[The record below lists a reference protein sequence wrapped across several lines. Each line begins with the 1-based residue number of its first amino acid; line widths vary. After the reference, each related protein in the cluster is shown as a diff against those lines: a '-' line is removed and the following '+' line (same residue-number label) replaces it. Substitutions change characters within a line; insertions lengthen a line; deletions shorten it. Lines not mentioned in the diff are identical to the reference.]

1 MRLSPTLHTLTVE
14 HVSRIWE
21 WKSPNSARPW
31 AEVDRLALPAL
42 EHLHVRLH
50 DAIHDMCYYD
60 AECYTCELR
69 AEQQTDPGDLD
80 YWKRQVEERM
90 PLLKERGILDIEVV
104 KRQSTFR
111 PVRYIFS
118 LLFQNATAYQK
129 VSTEFKFQSF
139 AAIAEKPTT
148 L

>member
-1 MRLSPTLHTLTVE
+1 MRLSPTLRTLTVE

-21 WKSPNSARPW
+21 WKSPYSARPW

-50 DAIHDMCYYD
+50 NAVLDTCYYD
-60 AECYTCELR
+60 AECYTCELQVR
-69 AEQQTDPGDLD
+69 AEQQTDPGDLN

-104 KRQSTFR
+104 KQRQGNACAPKNVLPHDIGITAR
-111 PVRYIFS
+111 RYDNE
-118 LLFQNATAYQK
+118 LRVTKRNGCPGR
-129 VSTEFKFQSF
+129 V
-139 AAIAEKPTT
+139 
-148 L
+148 